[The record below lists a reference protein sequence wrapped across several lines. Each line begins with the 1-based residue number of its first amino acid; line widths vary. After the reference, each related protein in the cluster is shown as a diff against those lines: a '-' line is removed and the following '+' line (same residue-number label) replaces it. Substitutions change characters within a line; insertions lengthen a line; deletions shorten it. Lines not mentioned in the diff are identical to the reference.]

1 MRKTVLTLM
10 LLLSGAWLLAQ
21 DNMSKSSGTSGTT
34 TIEGCL
40 QTTGS
45 YYNLTD
51 SSGKVY
57 HLSGEA
63 NKLKDHVGHQVQ
75 ITGMPGVKTVDTT
88 VQGAESTAK
97 ELSVFKVKSVKHVA
111 DTCTSK

>member
-1 MRKTVLTLM
+1 MRKTVLTLV

-21 DNMSKSSGTSGTT
+21 DNTSKSSGTSGTT

-51 SSGKVY
+51 SSGKSY
-57 HLSGEA
+57 RLSGYSDSI
-63 NKLKDHVGHQVQ
+63 KDHVGHQVQ
-75 ITGMPGVKTVDTT
+75 ITGIPGEKAVDTT

-97 ELSVFKVKSVKHVA
+97 ELRVFKVKSVKHVA